1 MEYDKKIFSENL
13 KKQAAIAGENQ
24 PDIAEV
30 LGVTKSAVNAY
41 FMGNKM
47 PRMDRIKKLAD
58 HFGCNVSDLVDDK
71 SIEDQITAVAI
82 PVLGTVPAG
91 VPIEAIQDI
100 LGYEEIPKIMADT
113 GDFFCLRVEGN
124 SMYPLL
130 YSGETIVI
138 KKQETADNGDI
149 VVALVD
155 NEETTVKR
163 LKKMSDGIILEAE
176 NPEYNSLYFNE
187 KQIQNEKVKIIGKA
201 VESRK
206 KL

>member
-58 HFGCNVSDLVDDK
+58 HLGCNVSDLVDDK

-113 GDFFCLRVEGN
+113 GEFFCLRVEGN

-163 LKKMSDGIILEAE
+163 LKKVSDGIILEAE

>member
-71 SIEDQITAVAI
+71 SIEDQVTAVAI

-113 GDFFCLRVEGN
+113 GEFFCLRVEGN

>member
-113 GDFFCLRVEGN
+113 GEFFCLRVEGN

>member
-1 MEYDKKIFSENL
+1 MEYDKRIFAENL
-13 KKQAAIAGENQ
+13 KRQTDLAGESQ
-24 PDIAEV
+24 LDIAEF
-30 LGVTKSAVNAY
+30 LGITKSAVNSY
-41 FMGNKM
+41 FLGNKM
-47 PRMDRIKKLAD
+47 PRMDRIKKLAE
-58 HFGCNVSDLVDDK
+58 HLGCNVSDLIDDK
-71 SIEDQITAVAI
+71 TVKDQITAVAI

-113 GDFFCLRVEGN
+113 GEFFCLRVEGN

-163 LKKMSDGIILEAE
+163 LKKVSDGIILEAE

>member
-47 PRMDRIKKLAD
+47 PRMDRIKKLAE

-82 PVLGTVPAG
+82 PVLGTVP
-91 VPIEAIQDI
+91 
-100 LGYEEIPKIMADT
+100 
-113 GDFFCLRVEGN
+113 
-124 SMYPLL
+124 
-130 YSGETIVI
+130 
-138 KKQETADNGDI
+138 
-149 VVALVD
+149 
-155 NEETTVKR
+155 
-163 LKKMSDGIILEAE
+163 
-176 NPEYNSLYFNE
+176 
-187 KQIQNEKVKIIGKA
+187 
-201 VESRK
+201 ES
-206 KL
+206 

>member
-91 VPIEAIQDI
+91 VPVEAIQDI

-113 GDFFCLRVEGN
+113 GEFFCLRVEGN

>member
-71 SIEDQITAVAI
+71 SIEDQVTAVAI

-91 VPIEAIQDI
+91 VPVEAIQDI

-113 GDFFCLRVEGN
+113 GEFFCLRVEGN

-187 KQIQNEKVKIIGKA
+187 KQIKNEKVKIIGKA

>member
-1 MEYDKKIFSENL
+1 MEYDKKIFAENL
-13 KKQAAIAGENQ
+13 RKQAAIAGENQ

-30 LGVTKSAVNAY
+30 LGVTKSAVNSY
-41 FMGNKM
+41 FTGTKM
-47 PRMDRIKKLAD
+47 PRMDRIKKLAE
-58 HFGCNVSDLVDDK
+58 HFGCNVSDLIDDK
-71 SIEDQITAVAI
+71 TVEDQITAVAI

-113 GDFFCLRVEGN
+113 GEFFCLRVEGN

-138 KKQETADNGDI
+138 KKQETAENGDI

-155 NEETTVKR
+155 NNDTTVKR
-163 LKKMSDGIILEAE
+163 LKKVSDGIILEAE

>member
-1 MEYDKKIFSENL
+1 MENEKKVFARNL
-13 KKQAAIAGENQ
+13 KKQTDLAGENQ
-24 PDIAEV
+24 LDIAEF
-30 LGVTKSAVNAY
+30 LGISKTAVNSY
-41 FMGNKM
+41 FLGNKM
-47 PRMDRIKKLAD
+47 PRMDRIKKLAE
-58 HFGCNVSDLVDDK
+58 HFGCNVSDLIDDK
-71 SIEDQITAVAI
+71 TVEDQITAVAI

-113 GDFFCLRVEGN
+113 GEFFCLRVEGN

-138 KKQETADNGDI
+138 KKQETAENGDI

-163 LKKMSDGIILEAE
+163 LKKVSDGIILEAE

-187 KQIQNEKVKIIGKA
+187 KQIRNEKVKIIGKA

>member
-1 MEYDKKIFSENL
+1 MEYEKKIFSENL

-113 GDFFCLRVEGN
+113 GEFFCLRVEGN

-163 LKKMSDGIILEAE
+163 LKKVSDGIILEAE

>member
-58 HFGCNVSDLVDDK
+58 HFGCNVSDLIDDK
-71 SIEDQITAVAI
+71 TIEDQVTAVAI

-113 GDFFCLRVEGN
+113 GEFFCLRVEGN

-163 LKKMSDGIILEAE
+163 LKKVSDGIILEAE

>member
-113 GDFFCLRVEGN
+113 GEFFCLRVEGN

-176 NPEYNSLYFNE
+176 NPEYTSLYFNE

>member
-30 LGVTKSAVNAY
+30 LGVTKSAVNSY
-41 FMGNKM
+41 FTGTKM

-58 HFGCNVSDLVDDK
+58 HFGCNVSDLIDDK
-71 SIEDQITAVAI
+71 TIEDQVTAVAI

-113 GDFFCLRVEGN
+113 GEFFCLRVEGN

-138 KKQETADNGDI
+138 KKQETAENGDI

-155 NEETTVKR
+155 NNDTTVKR
-163 LKKMSDGIILEAE
+163 LKKVSDGIILEAE

-187 KQIQNEKVKIIGKA
+187 KQIRNEKVKIIGKA

>member
-1 MEYDKKIFSENL
+1 MENEKKVFARNL
-13 KKQAAIAGENQ
+13 KRQTDLAGENQ
-24 PDIAEV
+24 LDIAEF
-30 LGVTKSAVNAY
+30 LGISKTAVNSY
-41 FMGNKM
+41 FLGNKM
-47 PRMDRIKKLAD
+47 PRMDRIKKLAE
-58 HFGCNVSDLVDDK
+58 HFGCNVSDLIDDK
-71 SIEDQITAVAI
+71 TVEDQITAVAI

-113 GDFFCLRVEGN
+113 GEFFCLRVEGN

-138 KKQETADNGDI
+138 KKQETAENGDI

-155 NEETTVKR
+155 NNDTTVKR
-163 LKKMSDGIILEAE
+163 LKKVSDGIILEAE

-187 KQIQNEKVKIIGKA
+187 KQIRNEKVKIIGKA

>member
-1 MEYDKKIFSENL
+1 MEYDKKIFAENL
-13 KKQAAIAGENQ
+13 RKQAAIAGENQ

-30 LGVTKSAVNAY
+30 LGVTKSAVNSY
-41 FMGNKM
+41 FTGTKM
-47 PRMDRIKKLAD
+47 PRMDRIKKLAE
-58 HFGCNVSDLVDDK
+58 HFGCNVSDLIDDK
-71 SIEDQITAVAI
+71 TVEDQITAVAI

-91 VPIEAIQDI
+91 VPIEAVQDI

-113 GDFFCLRVEGN
+113 GEFFCLRVEGN

-138 KKQETADNGDI
+138 RKQETADNGDI

-155 NEETTVKR
+155 NDDTTVKR
-163 LKKMSDGIILEAE
+163 LKKVSDGIILEAE

-187 KQIQNEKVKIIGKA
+187 KQIRNEKVKIIGKA

>member
-30 LGVTKSAVNAY
+30 IGVTKSAVNAY

-113 GDFFCLRVEGN
+113 GEFFCLQMEGN

-163 LKKMSDGIILEAE
+163 LKKVSDGIILEAE

>member
-113 GDFFCLRVEGN
+113 GEFFCLRVEGN

-149 VVALVD
+149 IVALVD

-163 LKKMSDGIILEAE
+163 LKKVSDGIILEAE

-187 KQIQNEKVKIIGKA
+187 KQIRNEKVKIIGKA

>member
-113 GDFFCLRVEGN
+113 GEFFCLWVEGN

>member
-24 PDIAEV
+24 PDIAEF

-41 FMGNKM
+41 FTGNKM

-71 SIEDQITAVAI
+71 SIEDQVTAVAI

-91 VPIEAIQDI
+91 VPVEAIQDI

-113 GDFFCLRVEGN
+113 GEFFCLRVEGN

>member
-30 LGVTKSAVNAY
+30 LGVTKSAVNSY
-41 FMGNKM
+41 FTGTKM
-47 PRMDRIKKLAD
+47 PRMDRIKKLAE
-58 HFGCNVSDLVDDK
+58 HFGCNVSDLIDDK
-71 SIEDQITAVAI
+71 TVEDQITAVAI

-113 GDFFCLRVEGN
+113 GEFFCLRVEGN

>member
-1 MEYDKKIFSENL
+1 MEYDKKIFAENL
-13 KKQAAIAGENQ
+13 RKQAAIAGENQ

-58 HFGCNVSDLVDDK
+58 HFGCSVSDLVDDK
-71 SIEDQITAVAI
+71 SIEDQVTAVAI

-113 GDFFCLRVEGN
+113 GEFFCLRVEGN

>member
-71 SIEDQITAVAI
+71 SIEDQVTAVAI
-82 PVLGTVPAG
+82 PVLGIVPAA

-113 GDFFCLRVEGN
+113 GEFFCLRVEGN

-163 LKKMSDGIILEAE
+163 LKKVSDGIILEAE

>member
-71 SIEDQITAVAI
+71 SIEDQVTAVAI

-113 GDFFCLRVEGN
+113 GEFFCLRVEGN

-138 KKQETADNGDI
+138 KKQETAENGDI

-155 NEETTVKR
+155 NNDTTVKR
-163 LKKMSDGIILEAE
+163 LKKVSDGIILEAE

>member
-71 SIEDQITAVAI
+71 SIEDQVTAVAI
-82 PVLGTVPAG
+82 AVLGTVPAG

-113 GDFFCLRVEGN
+113 GEFFCLRVEGN

-149 VVALVD
+149 IVALVD

-163 LKKMSDGIILEAE
+163 LKKVSDGIILEAE

-201 VESRK
+201 VE
-206 KL
+206 

>member
-1 MEYDKKIFSENL
+1 MEYDKKIFAENL
-13 KKQAAIAGENQ
+13 RKQAAIAGENQ

-30 LGVTKSAVNAY
+30 LGVTKSAVNSY
-41 FMGNKM
+41 FTGTKM
-47 PRMDRIKKLAD
+47 PRMDRIKKLAE
-58 HFGCNVSDLVDDK
+58 HFGCNVSDLIDDK
-71 SIEDQITAVAI
+71 TVEDQITAVAI

-113 GDFFCLRVEGN
+113 GEFFCLRVEGN

-163 LKKMSDGIILEAE
+163 LKKVSDGIILEAE

>member
-30 LGVTKSAVNAY
+30 LGVTKSAVNSY
-41 FMGNKM
+41 FTGTKM
-47 PRMDRIKKLAD
+47 PRMDRIKKLAE
-58 HFGCNVSDLVDDK
+58 HFGCNVSDLIDDK
-71 SIEDQITAVAI
+71 TVEDQITAVAI

-113 GDFFCLRVEGN
+113 GEFFCLRVEGN

-138 KKQETADNGDI
+138 KKQETAENGDI

-155 NEETTVKR
+155 NNDTTVKR
-163 LKKMSDGIILEAE
+163 LKKVSDGIILEAE

-187 KQIQNEKVKIIGKA
+187 KQIRNEKVKIIGKA

>member
-41 FMGNKM
+41 FTGNKM

-71 SIEDQITAVAI
+71 SIEDQVTAVAI

-113 GDFFCLRVEGN
+113 GEFFCLRVEGN

>member
-71 SIEDQITAVAI
+71 SIEDQVTAVAI

-113 GDFFCLRVEGN
+113 GEFFCLRVEGN

-130 YSGETIVI
+130 YSGATIVI

>member
-1 MEYDKKIFSENL
+1 MEYDKKIFAENL
-13 KKQAAIAGENQ
+13 RKQAAIAGENQ

-30 LGVTKSAVNAY
+30 LGVTKSAVNSY
-41 FMGNKM
+41 FTGTKM
-47 PRMDRIKKLAD
+47 PRMDRIKKLAE
-58 HFGCNVSDLVDDK
+58 HFGCNVSDLIDDK
-71 SIEDQITAVAI
+71 TVEDQITAVAI

-113 GDFFCLRVEGN
+113 GEFFCLRVEGN

-155 NEETTVKR
+155 NEDATVKR
-163 LKKMSDGIILEAE
+163 LKKVSDGIILEAE

-187 KQIQNEKVKIIGKA
+187 KQIRNEKVKIIGKA

>member
-1 MEYDKKIFSENL
+1 MEYDKKIFAENL
-13 KKQAAIAGENQ
+13 RKQAAIAGENQ

-30 LGVTKSAVNAY
+30 LGVTKSAVNSY
-41 FMGNKM
+41 FTGTKM
-47 PRMDRIKKLAD
+47 PRMDRIKKLAE
-58 HFGCNVSDLVDDK
+58 HFGCNVSDLIDDK
-71 SIEDQITAVAI
+71 TVEDQVTAVAI

-113 GDFFCLRVEGN
+113 GEFFCLRVEGN

>member
-1 MEYDKKIFSENL
+1 MEYDKKIFAENL
-13 KKQAAIAGENQ
+13 RKQAAIAGENQ

-30 LGVTKSAVNAY
+30 LGVTKSAVNSY
-41 FMGNKM
+41 FTGTKM
-47 PRMDRIKKLAD
+47 PRMDRIKKLAE
-58 HFGCNVSDLVDDK
+58 HFGCNVSDLIDDK
-71 SIEDQITAVAI
+71 TVEDQITAVAI

-113 GDFFCLRVEGN
+113 GEFFCLRVEGN

-138 KKQETADNGDI
+138 RKQETADNGDI

-163 LKKMSDGIILEAE
+163 LKKVSNGIILEAE

-187 KQIQNEKVKIIGKA
+187 KQIRNEKVKIIGKA

>member
-30 LGVTKSAVNAY
+30 LGVTKSAVNSY
-41 FMGNKM
+41 FTGTKM

-113 GDFFCLRVEGN
+113 GEFFCLRVEGN

>member
-91 VPIEAIQDI
+91 IPIEAIQDI

-113 GDFFCLRVEGN
+113 GEFFCLRVEGN

-149 VVALVD
+149 IVALVD

-163 LKKMSDGIILEAE
+163 LKKVSDGIILEAE

>member
-1 MEYDKKIFSENL
+1 MENEKKVFARNL
-13 KKQAAIAGENQ
+13 KRQTDLAGENQ
-24 PDIAEV
+24 LEIAEF
-30 LGVTKSAVNAY
+30 LGISKTAVNSY
-41 FMGNKM
+41 FLGNKM
-47 PRMDRIKKLAD
+47 PRMDRIKKLAE
-58 HFGCNVSDLVDDK
+58 HFGCNVSDLIDDK
-71 SIEDQITAVAI
+71 TVEDQITAVAI

-113 GDFFCLRVEGN
+113 GEFFCLRVEGN

-138 KKQETADNGDI
+138 RKQETADNGDI

-187 KQIQNEKVKIIGKA
+187 KQIRNEKVKIIGKA

>member
-30 LGVTKSAVNAY
+30 LGVTKSAVNSY
-41 FMGNKM
+41 FTGTKM
-47 PRMDRIKKLAD
+47 PRMDRIKKLAE
-58 HFGCNVSDLVDDK
+58 HFGCNVSDLIDDK
-71 SIEDQITAVAI
+71 TVEDQITAVAI

-113 GDFFCLRVEGN
+113 GEFFCLRVEGN

-163 LKKMSDGIILEAE
+163 LKKVSDGIILEAE

-187 KQIQNEKVKIIGKA
+187 RQIKNEKVKIIGKA

>member
-113 GDFFCLRVEGN
+113 GEFFCLRVEGN

-163 LKKMSDGIILEAE
+163 LKKVSDGIILEAE
-176 NPEYNSLYFNE
+176 NPEYTSLYFNE
-187 KQIQNEKVKIIGKA
+187 KQIQNEKVRIIGKA

>member
-71 SIEDQITAVAI
+71 SIEDQVTAVAI

-113 GDFFCLRVEGN
+113 GEFFCLRVEGN

-163 LKKMSDGIILEAE
+163 LKKVSDGIILEAE

-187 KQIQNEKVKIIGKA
+187 KQIKNEKVKIIGKA